1 MVRTSLFQ
9 GEDMGSTPVEDMLIT
24 IMRLLISFSPE
35 LFLVSGILIQLL
47 YNTHVTTS
55 RIKNFPINDR
65 EVVFQTLLIL
75 SGALIILVSTETQIT
90 SSLLSTD
97 NGTQA
102 VKTLILGF
110 SLPLVLVMGRAFVIQ
125 KVNFGEFFTIFLL
138 SVVGILLLVS
148 STDFLVAYLA
158 LEMQALSFYVLACFR
173 RSSSFSTDAG
183 LKYFVLGSFVSGI
196 YLMGCLLIYGGMGT
210 LNFNALTLLLCFPLD
225 SYSSELDKVV
235 SLGVFLV
242 AVSLMFKL
250 AVVPFHSWAPDVY
263 EGSPLCSTIGFS
275 ILPKIGLIYFFFKV
289 INFFGPNFA
298 FISEFLIISGCL
310 SIVVGTYLAL
320 RQTRLKRFLI
330 YSSISQTGFF
340 AIGLGLGTYTGFCA
354 LFIYLILY
362 VASSIVVWGFVVE
375 FYCSQQRMN
384 KLKSKP
390 IKPIYLAT
398 ISNYFLKNKIASL
411 LFIGLLF
418 SIGGM
423 PPSSGFLAKIL
434 ILKSLIDS
442 DYQVVAVFVILISSI
457 SFFYYLRIIKIIFF
471 ELETSKENKELF
483 QSTFEDEFSDLFG
496 CLTVLT
502 CLALYSILFY
512 PEFLVLTAD
521 SIVLGTR
528 GY

>member
-1 MVRTSLFQ
+1 MK
-9 GEDMGSTPVEDMLIT
+9 MLIA
-24 IMRLLISFSPE
+24 FSTE
-35 LFLVSGILIQLL
+35 IFLVSAILLQIT
-47 YNTHVTTS
+47 YNTSIVTDRS
-55 RIKNFPINDR
+55 KNFPIIDK
-65 EVVFQTLLIL
+65 EIVFQTLLIL
-75 SGALIILVSTETQIT
+75 FGSLMIVVNTETQIT
-90 SSLLSTD
+90 TSLLSTD

-102 VKTLILGF
+102 VKFIILSF
-110 SLPLVLVMGRAFVIQ
+110 SLPLVLVMGRAFVVQ
-125 KVNFGEFFTIFLL
+125 KINFGEFFTIFLL
-138 SVVGILLLVS
+138 SVVGILILVS

-183 LKYFVLGSFVSGI
+183 LKYFVLGSVVSGI

-210 LNFNALTLLLCFPLD
+210 LNFNALTLLLSFPLD

-250 AVVPFHSWAPDVY
+250 AIVPFHSWAPDVY

-298 FISEFLIISGCL
+298 FISDFLIISGCL
-310 SIVVGTYLAL
+310 SILIGTYLAL

-340 AIGLGLGTYTGFCA
+340 AIGLGLGTYSGFCS

-362 VASSIVVWGFVVE
+362 VASSIVIWGFVVE
-375 FYCSQQRMN
+375 FYSSQQRLN
-384 KLKSKP
+384 SLRGKAIRPVYIS
-390 IKPIYLAT
+390 T
-398 ISNYFLKNKIASL
+398 VSNYFFKNKIASL

-423 PPSSGFLAKIL
+423 PPSGGFLAKIL
-434 ILKSLIDS
+434 ILKSLVDA
-442 DYQVVAVFVILISSI
+442 DYQIVAVFVILISSI

-471 ELETSKENKELF
+471 ELETIQESKELF

-502 CLALYSILFY
+502 CLALYSVLFY

-521 SIVLGTR
+521 LIVLGTK

>member
-1 MVRTSLFQ
+1 MKTLLAFSSEIF
-9 GEDMGSTPVEDMLIT
+9 LIT
-24 IMRLLISFSPE
+24 S
-35 LFLVSGILIQLL
+35 ILIQLL
-47 YNTHVTTS
+47 YNTAVVTS
-55 RIKNFPINDR
+55 RNKNFPINDR

-75 SGALIILVSTETQIT
+75 SGALIILANTETVVT
-90 SSLLSTD
+90 TSLLSTD

-102 VKTLILGF
+102 VKSIILTF
-110 SLPLVLVMGRAFVIQ
+110 SLPLVLVMGRSFVVQ
-125 KVNFGEFFTIFLL
+125 KINFGEFFTIFLL
-138 SVVGILLLVS
+138 SLVGILLLVS

-158 LEMQALSFYVLACFR
+158 LEMQALSFYILACFR

-210 LNFNALTLLLCFPLD
+210 LNFNALTLLLSFPLD
-225 SYSSELDKVV
+225 SYSLELDKAV

-242 AVSLMFKL
+242 SVSLMFKL

-298 FISEFLIISGCL
+298 FISDFLIISGCL

-340 AIGLGLGTYTGFCA
+340 AIGLGLGTYSGFCS

-362 VASSIVVWGFVVE
+362 VASSIVIWGFVVE
-375 FYCSQQRMN
+375 FYCSQQRLN
-384 KLKSKP
+384 NLRARAIRPVYIS
-390 IKPIYLAT
+390 T
-398 ISNYFLKNKIASL
+398 VSNYFLKNKIASL

-423 PPSSGFLAKIL
+423 PPSSGFLAKIF

-442 DYQVVAVFVILISSI
+442 DYQIIAVFVILISSI
-457 SFFYYLRIIKIIFF
+457 SFFYYRRIIKIIFF
-471 ELETSKENKELF
+471 ELESTEESKELF
-483 QSTFEDEFSDLFG
+483 QSTFEDEFTDLFG

-521 SIVLGTR
+521 LIVLGTK

>member
-9 GEDMGSTPVEDMLIT
+9 GENMGSTPVEDNLNTYMKNV
-24 IMRLLISFSPE
+24 ISFFPE
-35 LFLVSGILIQLL
+35 IFLVSSALIQLIF
-47 YNTHVTTS
+47 NTSVVTDRS
-55 RIKNFPINDR
+55 KNFPINDK
-65 EVVFQTLLIL
+65 EVIFQTIAIL
-75 SGALIILVSTETQIT
+75 SGCLILLLNINGHIT
-90 SSLLSTD
+90 TSLLSND

-102 VKTLILGF
+102 IKVIIVSF
-110 SLPLVLVMGRAFVIQ
+110 SLPLVVIMGRAFVVQ
-125 KVNFGEFFTIFLL
+125 KINFGEFFTIFIL
-138 SVVGILLLVS
+138 SIVGILLLVS

-210 LNFNALTLLLCFPLD
+210 LNFNALTLLLSFPLD
-225 SYSSELDKVV
+225 SYSSELNKVV
-235 SLGVFLV
+235 FVGFFLV
-242 AVSLMFKL
+242 VVSLMFKL
-250 AVVPFHSWAPDVY
+250 AIVPFHSWAPDVY
-263 EGSPLCSTIGFS
+263 EGSPLCSTIGLS
-275 ILPKIGLIYFFFKV
+275 ILPKIGLLYFFFKV
-289 INFFGPNFA
+289 LNLLGANFGL
-298 FISEFLIISGCL
+298 ISDFLVISGCL
-310 SIVVGTYLAL
+310 SIAVGTFLAL

-340 AIGLGLGTYTGFCA
+340 AIGLGIGTYSGFCS
-354 LFIYLILY
+354 LFMYLILY
-362 VASSIVVWGFVVE
+362 VASSIVLWGFVVE
-375 FYCSQQRMN
+375 FYCSQQRRN
-384 KLKSKP
+384 DLKARP
-390 IKPIYLAT
+390 IRPVYIST

-423 PPSSGFLAKIL
+423 PPSSGFLAKIF

-442 DYQVVAVFVILISSI
+442 DYQIVAVFVILISSI

-471 ELETSKENKELF
+471 ELETMRESKELF
-483 QSTFEDEFSDLFG
+483 ESTYDDEFSDLFC
-496 CLTVLT
+496 CLTVFT
-502 CLALYSILFY
+502 CFAIYLILLY

-521 SIVLGTR
+521 LIVLGTK